1 MTPEGSG
8 TEPSAFPPILGFG
21 SSGDLLGDTS
31 FVSMLSDN
39 TFSSSARWSDAEL
52 PSAAGDGGNSALG
65 GDAFDDSFGDG
76 GSAFGVPPAAFAGMP
91 TSFDAA
97 PATLDSTPVS
107 FDTAPN
113 AFAAA
118 PAAAFDAAPAS
129 FDSVDST
136 AGMPSPF
143 TAAMPSPFPLH
154 EFTDVHAESP
164 APMNLAP
171 GPAFDAAPFDEAPAS
186 FDAARFDEAPASFDA
201 APFDEAPASFDA
213 ARFDEA
219 PASFDAARFD
229 EAPASFDAA
238 PFNEAPASFDAAPF
252 DEAPVPFDAAPFNA
266 APMAVVQP
274 APLSAKKPA
283 PLLRGESFFGAA
295 PASFAFAE
303 APVAVPVDTPAEVT
317 SPPPAQA
324 PVAPVEPVPPPPP
337 PPKPAPDS
345 ASLSQVLSKPKP
357 PAKPLAQPAAKA
369 DVASL
374 SADDAIAFCGWSHSK
389 GKLYGLA
396 LRFFALRRDGLL
408 AWYDGKPKAKGLKLS
423 GTLDVRHIIE
433 IKRDFPEKPSDFSF
447 RIVTS
452 GTALSVDPSTKTNF
466 DKWQE
471 ALLAAMNPR

>member
-1 MTPEGSG
+1 
-8 TEPSAFPPILGFG
+8 
-21 SSGDLLGDTS
+21 
-31 FVSMLSDN
+31 
-39 TFSSSARWSDAEL
+39 
-52 PSAAGDGGNSALG
+52 
-65 GDAFDDSFGDG
+65 
-76 GSAFGVPPAAFAGMP
+76 
-91 TSFDAA
+91 
-97 PATLDSTPVS
+97 
-107 FDTAPN
+107 
-113 AFAAA
+113 
-118 PAAAFDAAPAS
+118 
-129 FDSVDST
+129 
-136 AGMPSPF
+136 
-143 TAAMPSPFPLH
+143 MPSPFPLH

-171 GPAFDAAPFDEAPAS
+171 GPA
-186 FDAARFDEAPASFDA
+186 FDA

>member
-1 MTPEGSG
+1 
-8 TEPSAFPPILGFG
+8 
-21 SSGDLLGDTS
+21 
-31 FVSMLSDN
+31 
-39 TFSSSARWSDAEL
+39 
-52 PSAAGDGGNSALG
+52 
-65 GDAFDDSFGDG
+65 
-76 GSAFGVPPAAFAGMP
+76 
-91 TSFDAA
+91 
-97 PATLDSTPVS
+97 
-107 FDTAPN
+107 
-113 AFAAA
+113 
-118 PAAAFDAAPAS
+118 
-129 FDSVDST
+129 
-136 AGMPSPF
+136 
-143 TAAMPSPFPLH
+143 
-154 EFTDVHAESP
+154 
-164 APMNLAP
+164 
-171 GPAFDAAPFDEAPAS
+171 
-186 FDAARFDEAPASFDA
+186 
-201 APFDEAPASFDA
+201 
-213 ARFDEA
+213 
-219 PASFDAARFD
+219 
-229 EAPASFDAA
+229 
-238 PFNEAPASFDAAPF
+238 
-252 DEAPVPFDAAPFNA
+252 
-266 APMAVVQP
+266 MAVVQP

-324 PVAPVEPVPPPPP
+324 PVEPVPPLPPP

-433 IKRDFPEKPSDFSF
+433 IKRDFPEKPTDFSF

>member
-1 MTPEGSG
+1 
-8 TEPSAFPPILGFG
+8 LGFG

-91 TSFDAA
+91 ASFDAA

-171 GPAFDAAPFDEAPAS
+171 GPA
-186 FDAARFDEAPASFDA
+186 FDA